1 MLMGLSDVL
10 ALARTPEE
18 RDEIRKNF
26 LRMRKRRRE
35 MRDDDIDFSDIPE
48 VTDFSGFRPG
58 KPYFD
63 KMREHNLK
71 REAERRQR
79 EQSQQEILTK

>member
-71 REAERRQR
+71 IEAERRQR